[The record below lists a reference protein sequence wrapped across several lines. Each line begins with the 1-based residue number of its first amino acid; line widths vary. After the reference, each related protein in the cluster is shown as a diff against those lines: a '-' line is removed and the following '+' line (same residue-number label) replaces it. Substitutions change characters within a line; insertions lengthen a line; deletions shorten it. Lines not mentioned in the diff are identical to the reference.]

1 MKRPDAKVMIDK
13 QLSDVAGKSDF
24 FLFLFLLMN
33 RQNISLGSG

>member
-24 FLFLFLLMN
+24 FFYFYFF
-33 RQNISLGSG
+33 